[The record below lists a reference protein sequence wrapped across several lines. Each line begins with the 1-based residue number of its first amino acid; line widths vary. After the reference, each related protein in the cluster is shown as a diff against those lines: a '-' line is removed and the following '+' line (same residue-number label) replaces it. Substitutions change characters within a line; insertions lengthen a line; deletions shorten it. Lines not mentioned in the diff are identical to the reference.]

1 MVGAQ
6 HSNKLSALIL
16 ESSIRRRASTPLY
29 FHKALDRSNSEK
41 DKFLCPYLWDFKG
54 PVLYLSSQLLFLI
67 DIKELFACFNEA
79 YTVQVFHS
87 NVLMGITHPIIVFNS
102 EKCRQ
107 KLSYEFVNS
116 TSIETLEHLN
126 FLSKS
131 EIGYLPNE
139 FLSLEPR
146 DTSKIISY
154 QNIPKSQED
163 ASFTALW
170 MEEYDYVFQSL
181 I

>member
-1 MVGAQ
+1 MIETLL
-6 HSNKLSALIL
+6 SNKLCALIL

-29 FHKALDRSNSEK
+29 FHKALDRRGSEK

-67 DIKELFACFNEA
+67 DIKDLFACFNED
-79 YTVQVFHS
+79 YTLQVFHS
-87 NVLMGITHPIIVFNS
+87 SHLKGMNHPIIMFNS

-107 KLSYEFVNS
+107 KLSYEFVNA
-116 TSIETLEHLN
+116 TSIETLESLN
-126 FLSKS
+126 FVPRS

-139 FLSLEPR
+139 FLSLVPGNN
-146 DTSKIISY
+146 SKIVSY
-154 QNIPKSQED
+154 QNIPKSPEETPIT
-163 ASFTALW
+163 SLW
-170 MEEYDYVFQSL
+170 KEEYDYVFQSF

>member
-1 MVGAQ
+1 MIGTLRE
-6 HSNKLSALIL
+6 NKLSALIL

-29 FHKALDRSNSEK
+29 FHKALDRSDSEK
-41 DKFLCPYLWDFKG
+41 DKFSCPYLWDFKG

-67 DIKELFACFNEA
+67 DIKELFACFNED
-79 YTVQVFHS
+79 YTLQVFHPS
-87 NVLMGITHPIIVFNS
+87 VLMGMTHPIILFNS

-116 TSIETLEHLN
+116 TSSEDLERLN

-131 EIGYLPNE
+131 EIGYLPND
-139 FLSLEPR
+139 FLSLAPKSN
-146 DTSKIISY
+146 SKIVSY
-154 QNIPKSQED
+154 QNIPKSQEET
-163 ASFTALW
+163 SFTSLW
-170 MEEYDYVFQSL
+170 KDEYDYVFQSL